1 MGTAPGP
8 SAPDAPA
15 PAPGTPPGTPPGTSL
30 HDLPAGRA
38 LRHLIGAGLD
48 DLRAD
53 LPRALAGEAEAV
65 HRMRSALR
73 RLRAILRAFRPALP
87 ASVAPRERALRR
99 LGQVLGPPRDWDVFL
114 DETLP
119 RAAADGV
126 APIALAALRRAA
138 TARRRTAYA
147 RLRRTLPGV
156 VGDTATAMREWAE
169 KLPTTASLTV
179 PLATL
184 APDLLARLARRV
196 RGGGPVIARGQ
207 REPLH
212 QLRKRT
218 RRLRDALAALV
229 PPGHGRAARG
239 ALAASRHLAAR
250 LGRMND
256 AATAASLAARLG
268 GPGGAGPAPAALLS
282 DWAARVE
289 RNAIR
294 HLPKAWRRLRKSR
307 DRFAGTSPRHA

>member
-1 MGTAPGP
+1 MGTASGP
-8 SAPDAPA
+8 APPDA
-15 PAPGTPPGTPPGTSL
+15 PAPGTP
-30 HDLPAGRA
+30 HDIPAGRA
-38 LRHLIGAGLD
+38 LRHLIGAHLD
-48 DLRAD
+48 ELRAD

-73 RLRAILRAFRPALP
+73 RLRAILRAFRPVLP

-99 LGQVLGPPRDWDVFL
+99 LGQVLGPARDWDVFL

-119 RAAADGV
+119 LAAADGV
-126 APIALAALRRAA
+126 PPIALAALRRAA

-156 VGDTATAMREWAE
+156 VGETAAALRDWSEA
-169 KLPTTASLTV
+169 LVAAP
-179 PLATL
+179 PLAAPLGVL
-184 APDLLARLARRV
+184 APDLLARLARRL
-196 RGGGPVIARGQ
+196 RGGARVIARGQ

-212 QLRKRT
+212 RLRKRT
-218 RRLRDALAALV
+218 RRLRDAMAALS
-229 PPGHGRAARG
+229 PPQMDPKGRDRAARR

-289 RNAIR
+289 RDAIR
-294 HLPKAWRRLRKSR
+294 HLPKAWRRLRQCR
-307 DRFAGTSPRHA
+307 DRLAGSPDRA

>member
-1 MGTAPGP
+1 MGTASGP
-8 SAPDAPA
+8 APPDA
-15 PAPGTPPGTPPGTSL
+15 PAPGTP

-38 LRHLIGAGLD
+38 LRHLIGAHLD
-48 DLRAD
+48 ELRAD

-73 RLRAILRAFRPALP
+73 RLRAILRAFRPVLP

-99 LGQVLGPPRDWDVFL
+99 LGQVLGPARDWDVFL

-119 RAAADGV
+119 LAAADGV
-126 APIALAALRRAA
+126 PPIALAALRRAA

-147 RLRRTLPGV
+147 RLRRTLPGAAGETAATLRDWSEGL
-156 VGDTATAMREWAE
+156 VGA
-169 KLPTTASLTV
+169 P
-179 PLATL
+179 PLAAPFGVL
-184 APDLLARLARRV
+184 APDLLARLARRL
-196 RGGGPVIARGQ
+196 RGGARVIARGQ

-212 QLRKRT
+212 RLRKRT
-218 RRLRDALAALV
+218 RRLRDAMAALSR
-229 PPGHGRAARG
+229 PHGDRAARR

-289 RNAIR
+289 RDAIR
-294 HLPKAWRRLRKSR
+294 HLPKAWRRLRQCR
-307 DRFAGTSPRHA
+307 DRLAGSPDRA

>member
-1 MGTAPGP
+1 MGTVQGPAP
-8 SAPDAPA
+8 PDAPA
-15 PAPGTPPGTPPGTSL
+15 TPP
-30 HDLPAGRA
+30 DLPAGRA
-38 LRHLIGAGLD
+38 LRHLIGAHLD
-48 DLRAD
+48 ELRAD

-73 RLRAILRAFRPALP
+73 RLRAILRAFRPVLP

-99 LGQVLGPPRDWDVFL
+99 LGQVLGPARDWDVFL

-119 RAAADGV
+119 LAAADGV
-126 APIALAALRRAA
+126 PPIALAALRRAA

-156 VGDTATAMREWAE
+156 VGETVATLREWSEGLVAA
-169 KLPTTASLTV
+169 P
-179 PLATL
+179 PLAATLAAL
-184 APDLLARLARRV
+184 APDLLARLARRL
-196 RGGGPVIARGQ
+196 RGGARVIARGQ

-212 QLRKRT
+212 RLRKRT
-218 RRLRDALAALV
+218 RRLRDAMAALS
-229 PPGHGRAARG
+229 PPHADRAARR

-289 RNAIR
+289 RDAIR
-294 HLPKAWRRLRKSR
+294 HLPKAWRRLRQCR
-307 DRFAGTSPRHA
+307 DRLAGSPDRA